1 MRMHA
6 EHAGIFRSHLVEKDK
21 PRGFPE
27 SILPGWNSGSLRT
40 FLLAVRH
47 GWHAGD
53 GFPAKPIVIAIHL
66 QPVLRAESVFRG
78 LTMPCVE
85 PLRQRLT
92 DFYGGSRVPV
102 DIDYGRFCDDET
114 GKVQQWKIISVE
126 MPSR

>member
-1 MRMHA
+1 MRTHA
-6 EHAGIFRSHLVEKDK
+6 EHAGVFRSHLVGKNQ

-53 GFPAKPIVIAIHL
+53 GFPAKPIVITIHL

-102 DIDYGRFCDDET
+102 DIDYPFVCFYNTDT
-114 GKVQQWKIISVE
+114 VPTPSLISE
-126 MPSR
+126 SLS